1 MAVPLAELAER
12 VLAKLSALGLT
23 LATAESCTAGRLATL
38 LADAP
43 GAADRFHGGFVTY
56 TKHNKS
62 AVLGVPAELIAAHT
76 AVSRPVA
83 EAMATGALER
93 CPADMVLAITGVAGP
108 EPDEDGNPVGLMHVA
123 AVWRGRGAHHRSHA
137 FGEGN
142 REALRERAM
151 AAVLNLAIQV
161 LSEMQ
166 PANSTRP

>member
-12 VLAKLSALGLT
+12 VLAKLGACGLT

-56 TKHNKS
+56 TKQNKS

-76 AVSRPVA
+76 AVSQPVA

-93 CPADMVLAITGVAGP
+93 CPADLVLAITGVAGP
-108 EPDEDGNPVGLMHVA
+108 EPDEDGNPVGLMHIA
-123 AVWRGRGAHHRSHA
+123 AARRGGAVHHRCHA
-137 FGEGN
+137 FGQGS

-151 AAVLNLAIQV
+151 HAALELAVQVLN
-161 LSEMQ
+161 EMQ
-166 PANSTRP
+166 PAHSIQ

>member
-1 MAVPLAELAER
+1 VPLTELAER
-12 VLAKLSALGLT
+12 VLAKLSACGLT

-56 TKHNKS
+56 TKQNKS

-76 AVSRPVA
+76 AVSQPVA

-93 CPADMVLAITGVAGP
+93 CPADVVLAITGVAGP

-123 AVWRGRGAHHRSHA
+123 VARRGGSVRHERHT
-137 FGEGN
+137 FGDGG
-142 REALRERAM
+142 REALRARVM
-151 AAVLNLAIQV
+151 LAILDLAARV
-161 LSEMQ
+161 LDEMQ
-166 PANSTRP
+166 PKFD